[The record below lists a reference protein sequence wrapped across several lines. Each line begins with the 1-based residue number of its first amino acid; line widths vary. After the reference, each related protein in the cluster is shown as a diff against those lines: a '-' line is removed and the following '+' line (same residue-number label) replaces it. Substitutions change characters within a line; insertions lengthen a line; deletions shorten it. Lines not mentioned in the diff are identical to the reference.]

1 MRQRNNH
8 RKNQK
13 NFELNDNENA
23 TCQTFGV
30 DVKVVVREKSITLN
44 TCFRKEGQ
52 SNLNDLC
59 FPFNNMEKIKS
70 N

>member
-13 NFELNDNENA
+13 IFKLNDNENA

-30 DVKVVVREKSITLN
+30 EVKVVAREQSITLN
-44 TCFRKEGQ
+44 TCFRKE
-52 SNLNDLC
+52 
-59 FPFNNMEKIKS
+59 
-70 N
+70 

>member
-13 NFELNDNENA
+13 IFKLNDNENA

-30 DVKVVVREKSITLN
+30 EVKVVAREKSITLN
-44 TCFRKEGQ
+44 TCFRKE
-52 SNLNDLC
+52 
-59 FPFNNMEKIKS
+59 
-70 N
+70 